1 MFRKIMVATDGS
13 ENARKAVELGADIAA
28 KYGAE
33 VVLAHV
39 LLSKEVPEDLRRMA
53 EDEHL
58 ADERGQPMLPH
69 ATAAAEPGAATYGS
83 RDADDEAR
91 SYRILQAIGEKI
103 LESAEASVRA
113 HGVDKVRK
121 HLLDGRPVER
131 ILALIDREKPDLVVC
146 GARGLSDLQAV
157 LLGSVSHKLSH
168 LAPVTCVTVH

>member
-1 MFRKIMVATDGS
+1 MFKKILVATDGS
-13 ENARKAVELGADIAA
+13 KHARKAVEFGSDIAA

-39 LLSKEVPEDLRRMA
+39 LLSGEVPEDLRRMA
-53 EDEHL
+53 EVEHL
-58 ADERGQPMLPH
+58 TDERGQPIFPY
-69 ATAAAEPGAATYGS
+69 AAAAAEPGAAIYGT

-91 SYRILQAIGEKI
+91 SYRILRAVGEKI
-103 LESAEASVRA
+103 LDSAESSVRA
-113 HGVDKVRK
+113 RGVDKVRK

-146 GARGLSDLQAV
+146 GARGLSDLEAV

-168 LAPVTCVTVH
+168 LAPVTCVTVR